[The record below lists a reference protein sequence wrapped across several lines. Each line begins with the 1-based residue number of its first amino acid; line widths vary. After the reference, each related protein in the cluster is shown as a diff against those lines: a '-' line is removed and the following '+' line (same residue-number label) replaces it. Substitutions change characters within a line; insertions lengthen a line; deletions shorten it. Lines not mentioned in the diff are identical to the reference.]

1 MARPID
7 HEARRVK
14 LLTKV
19 EAVHA
24 QIVKS
29 LDRLSSLLLAE
40 AGGAA
45 KPAKTVKPALPAGAV
60 VAKRRGRPPKNGAA
74 HVAS

>member
-45 KPAKTVKPALPAGAV
+45 KPAKTKPALPAGAI